1 MATIASQLSFSENML
16 STLQKTN
23 KMVERIERNFQKT
36 SQALGLIDLGLQSL
50 QTAVEKLTKE
60 LKKVTTELNSIN

>member
-60 LKKVTTELNSIN
+60 LKKVTTELN

>member
-16 STLQKTN
+16 SRLQKTN

-50 QTAVEKLTKE
+50 QTAVEKLTKK
-60 LKKVTTELNSIN
+60 LKKVTTELN

>member
-50 QTAVEKLTKE
+50 HTAVEKLTKK
-60 LKKVTTELNSIN
+60 LKKVTTELN

>member
-50 QTAVEKLTKE
+50 QTAVEKLTKK
-60 LKKVTTELNSIN
+60 LKKVTTELN

>member
-1 MATIASQLSFSENML
+1 MSTIASQLSFCENML

-50 QTAVEKLTKE
+50 QTAVEKLTKK
-60 LKKVTTELNSIN
+60 LKKVTTELN